1 MRKSLTALVI
11 GGLLALGP
19 QAGRAEAPMDVQV
32 KDPYARA
39 VPPGQP
45 NSAAFLTLSN
55 TSAEPKALVAAASPV
70 AATVELHSHIHED
83 GMMRMRR
90 VERIDIPAG
99 GSVSLEPGGLH
110 LMLIGLKGNL
120 TPGDQVD
127 LTLSFDDGS
136 QSRVLIP
143 VHKIEPMKMTH

>member
-1 MRKSLTALVI
+1 MSPSLSKVLFGGLIALAALTAQ
-11 GGLLALGP
+11 AQGP
-19 QAGRAEAPMDVQV
+19 ATVTVTDA
-32 KDPYARA
+32 YARA

-45 NSAAFLTLSN
+45 NSAIFLTLTN
-55 TSAEPKALVAAASPV
+55 GTLEPRALVAGKSPSAEV
-70 AATVELHSHIHED
+70 VELHTHIHED

-90 VERIDIPAG
+90 VERIDVPAG

-127 LTLSFDDGS
+127 LTLSFDDGT
-136 QSRVLIP
+136 QAQVLAPVRRV
-143 VHKIEPMKMTH
+143 EPMKMSH